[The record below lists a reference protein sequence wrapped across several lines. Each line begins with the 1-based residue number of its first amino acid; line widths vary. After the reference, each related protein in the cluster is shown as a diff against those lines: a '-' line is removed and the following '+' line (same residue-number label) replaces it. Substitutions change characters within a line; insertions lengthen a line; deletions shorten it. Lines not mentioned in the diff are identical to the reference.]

1 MIKSMT
7 GFGRGTCTDSTRTFI
22 IEMKSVNH
30 RFQETSIRL
39 PRTLISFEDKI
50 RSIIAEHIKRGK
62 VDVYIS
68 QKDYNKESTEA
79 VLNINLAKSYLN
91 CLKTINEEFGLRGDI
106 TVSTLSKLPEV
117 ITLEQKE
124 ENLDE
129 IWIVIESAL
138 RDALD
143 KLLIM
148 RYSEGEK
155 LKKDLILKLD
165 NIKNLVNNINER
177 APFVVKEYK
186 ERLSSRLEELLDDKQ
201 KYDEGRVAMEI
212 AIFADKASIDEE
224 ITRLNSHIEQIK
236 STLNLEESIG
246 RKLDFIIQ
254 EMNREAN
261 TIASKAN
268 DLKILN
274 YTLEVKSE
282 IEKIRE
288 QVQNIE

>member
-1 MIKSMT
+1 MVKSMT
-7 GFGRGTCTDSTRTFI
+7 GFGRGTCSEGNKTFI

-30 RFQETSIRL
+30 RFQETSIKF
-39 PRTLISFEDKI
+39 PRFFLSLEDKARNLI
-50 RSIIAEHIKRGK
+50 NQHIKRGK
-62 VDVYIS
+62 VDVYIT

-79 VLNINLAKSYLN
+79 ILNMNLAKSYLK
-91 CLKTINEEFGLRGDI
+91 CLKTINEELSLREDI
-106 TVSTLSKLPEV
+106 TVSSLSRFPEV
-117 ITLEQKE
+117 ITLEQRE

-129 IWIVIESAL
+129 VWISIESAL
-138 RDALD
+138 KEALG
-143 KLLIM
+143 KLLLM
-148 RYSEGEK
+148 RNIEGEK
-155 LKKDLILKLD
+155 LEEDLILKLN
-165 NIKNLVNNINER
+165 NIKSLIAKINER
-177 APFVVKEYK
+177 TPFVVKEYK
-186 ERLSSRLEELLDDKQ
+186 EKLSSRLKDLMDEKQ
-201 KYDEGRVAMEI
+201 NYDEGRVAMEI

-236 STLNLEESIG
+236 STLKLEEPIG

-268 DLKILN
+268 DLEILN
-274 YTLEVKSE
+274 YTLELKSE